1 MGDPV
6 FFLLG
11 YGAMKRGVTGIN
23 IYKVEVAIMKTFKA
37 LPDQNICRNRMV
49 SAAFFEC
56 LVKRPN
62 PKFCSYSM
70 SMGNGFLCKHPQ
82 RSEFVKK

>member
-1 MGDPV
+1 MGDPA
-6 FFLLG
+6 FLLQG
-11 YGAMKRGVTGIN
+11 SGGMKGGVTWIN
-23 IYKVEVAIMKTFKA
+23 INRVEVAIMKIFTA

-49 SAAFFEC
+49 SADFFEC